1 MTEIFLYIGGF
12 IILCLLV
19 VAIYLHWRLYRVNQ
33 QIKLRQEEAES
44 QYQLARQKLNQ
55 SVQIICRALLDEQ
68 VECAEAS
75 LRISALMDQLSVN
88 GTVREEF
95 IAFDKLAQ
103 AISHIPILDAWKQ
116 LPRQQRKEFELQ
128 IEQQER
134 ILGDFVRD
142 AAQRMI
148 GRTL

>member
-1 MTEIFLYIGGF
+1 MSEMLLYVGGF
-12 IILCLLV
+12 IILCLLS
-19 VAIYLHWRLYRVNQ
+19 VAVYLHWKLYQVNK
-33 QIKLRQEEAES
+33 QIKLRQEEAER

-55 SVQIICRALLDEQ
+55 SMQIICRALLDEQ

-88 GTVREEF
+88 GSVREEF

-116 LPRQQRKEFELQ
+116 LPRQQRKEFESQ
-128 IEQQER
+128 IEQQEK

-148 GRTL
+148 GRML